1 MSKRDGRAQRY
12 KARVAKFMNE
22 MTTLPLVHQD
32 DLPVKPKKAPT
43 LLQPAMRFAAPRCDA
58 DIREQLRAGSATCDV
73 AYARKSLWPRRE
85 PTKPF
90 LGPDNLKL
98 KHQAQ
103 MQLLQEALKGQ
114 VCYDFEEFEKRP
126 LPALRGDGKQLFK
139 GKDAKA
145 RSGFGQRQLN
155 ADEFERVTL
164 RQSLKGRNSK
174 LGNTVYHMRPAEL
187 LRTLHQK
194 SYFKACQT
202 I

>member
-1 MSKRDGRAQRY
+1 
-12 KARVAKFMNE
+12 MNE
-22 MTTLPLVHQD
+22 MTTLPLVNQD
-32 DLPVKPKKAPT
+32 DLPTMPKKAPT
-43 LLQPAMRFAAPRCDA
+43 LLQPAMRFAAPRNDA
-58 DIREQLRAGSATCDV
+58 DIREQLRAGSAACDV
-73 AYARKSLWPRRE
+73 AWACKSQWPRRE
-85 PTKPF
+85 VDKPF
-90 LGPDNLKL
+90 LGPDKIKL

-103 MQLLQEALKGQ
+103 MQLLQETLKGQ
-114 VCYDFEEFEKRP
+114 VCFDFEEFEKRP
-126 LPALRGDGKQLFK
+126 LPALSGGTKQVFK

-145 RSGFGQRQLN
+145 KSGPGQRQLN